1 MDELAS
7 SRDSKQT
14 RSNVSFFHAL
24 LSGLLP
30 EGTPTLGGGFLLQII
45 RPRKYLT
52 GMPIDLYF
60 ISLQILSSDN

>member
-30 EGTPTLGGGFLLQII
+30 EGTPTLGGGVPASNNQTKEIPH
-45 RPRKYLT
+45 R
-52 GMPIDLYF
+52 
-60 ISLQILSSDN
+60 NAH